1 MNGRPIEK
9 GAGQEFGF
17 RGGTATLLFPF
28 ILSADGPKIM
38 NEKNAPRKKTRAKQ
52 KWGNDAHKVL
62 GKKLLIHRRTHN
74 IDKGANTEATHR
86 KRGQHR
92 SYSEIKGPAQ
102 KLLIAKGANTEA
114 THR

>member
-1 MNGRPIEK
+1 MKR

-38 NEKNAPRKKTRAKQ
+38 NEKHAPKKKTRAKQ

-62 GKKLLIHRRTHN
+62 GKKLLIHRRAH
-74 IDKGANTEATHR
+74 AREAHA
-86 KRGQHR
+86 G
-92 SYSEIKGPAQ
+92 
-102 KLLIAKGANTEA
+102 EA
-114 THR
+114 SAREPSQLHGFAIPPLR